1 MNKRLIHSLIAVSC
15 LLLITAAL
23 IFVLN
28 TRPVFDAEQ
37 TVFLNNAIT
46 DDQDFQFTINAVSRQ
61 DKKISYEIQ
70 NTSDQHITCMYKA
83 FLQMKQGDEWQALK
97 TKHDPDSAPLSRI
110 LPGQLH
116 VSWFRWEP
124 VYGTL
129 WPGEY
134 RLVTMISPDQGE
146 PIYIAAEFAIK

>member
-23 IFVLN
+23 ILALH
-28 TRPVFDAEQ
+28 TQPVFDPEQ
-37 TVFLNNAIT
+37 TEFLNNAISSNH
-46 DDQDFQFTINAVSRQ
+46 DFQFRINAVSRQ
-61 DKKISYEIQ
+61 NKKISYEIQ

-83 FLQMKQGDEWQALK
+83 FLQMKQGNEWQSLK
-97 TKHDPDSAPLSRI
+97 MKGDSESPPLSRI

-116 VSWFRWEP
+116 VSWFHWEP
-124 VYGTL
+124 VYGKL

-146 PIYIAAEFAIK
+146 PIYIAAEFEIK

>member
-1 MNKRLIHSLIAVSC
+1 MNKRLIHYLIAVSC
-15 LLLITAAL
+15 LLLITTAL
-23 IFVLN
+23 ILVLN
-28 TRPVFDAEQ
+28 TRPAFDAEQ
-37 TVFLNNAIT
+37 TEFLNNAIT
-46 DDQDFQFTINAVSRQ
+46 DNQDFQFRINAVSRQ
-61 DKKISYEIQ
+61 NKKISYEIQ

-97 TKHDPDSAPLSRI
+97 IKGDSDLSPLSRI

-129 WPGEY
+129 RPGEY

-146 PIYIAAEFAIK
+146 PFYIAAEFEIK